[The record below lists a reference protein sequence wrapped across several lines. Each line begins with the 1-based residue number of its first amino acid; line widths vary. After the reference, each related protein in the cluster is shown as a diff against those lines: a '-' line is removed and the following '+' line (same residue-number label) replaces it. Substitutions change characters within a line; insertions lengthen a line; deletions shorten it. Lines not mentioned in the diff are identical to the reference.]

1 MKQLLRVNL
10 ILLSWKNYL
19 KNNNL
24 CQNNSKNINKKKRNN
39 SSKSNKLGQTSMNKI
54 NINQN

>member
-1 MKQLLRVNL
+1 MKQLLRVTL
-10 ILLSWKNYL
+10 ILLLCKNYL

-39 SSKSNKLGQTSMNKI
+39 SSKSNKLGQTLMNKI
-54 NINQN
+54 NLNQN